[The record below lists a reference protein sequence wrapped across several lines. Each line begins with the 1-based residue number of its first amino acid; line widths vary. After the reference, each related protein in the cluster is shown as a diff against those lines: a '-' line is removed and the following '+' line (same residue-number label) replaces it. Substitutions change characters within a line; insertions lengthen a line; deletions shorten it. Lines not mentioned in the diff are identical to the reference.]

1 MGQGVDFRVRSLAM
15 LSSAPSAGCP
25 PTVGPPESGASL
37 RTPQRC
43 RAVPRPGIVA
53 KDGGGAPRA
62 AFGAYDKPGSGPGNT
77 TGSETPGYGRPEA
90 YLTMKRRRA
99 ALWAK
104 E

>member
-1 MGQGVDFRVRSLAM
+1 M
-15 LSSAPSAGCP
+15 
-25 PTVGPPESGASL
+25 
-37 RTPQRC
+37 
-43 RAVPRPGIVA
+43 
-53 KDGGGAPRA
+53 DGGGAPRA
-62 AFGAYDKPGSGPGNT
+62 AFGNNNKPGSGPGNT